1 MKFRLV
7 AGLGESLEV
16 DESSSH
22 LVVSLDWRVWNGL
35 TAFCTKAFYSCRSS
49 ARAGEMEMEGEGHVW
64 VMALA
69 LGAGPGRDA
78 LWAVFSCPSK
88 VYSAHGSQRDF
99 FFKRGSCYLHALSLP
114 VTFPHPQHGTQT
126 LHSVL
131 DGRCARASR
140 SAASGLTLHRPV
152 SGSWTD
158 FPTSLC
164 LIPIV
169 ENLIVVPPSEDGY
182 GCQRIHR
189 DRDIEQ
195 CLTLTP
201 TLSCSSLSGILGRD

>member
-69 LGAGPGRDA
+69 LGAGPGCDA

-99 FFKRGSCYLHALSLP
+99 FFLTWIMLLTCFKSPSDLSSSP
-114 VTFPHPQHGTQT
+114 AWNPDPPQ
-126 LHSVL
+126 
-131 DGRCARASR
+131 RARWK
-140 SAASGLTLHRPV
+140 V
-152 SGSWTD
+152 CE
-158 FPTSLC
+158 SL
-164 LIPIV
+164 
-169 ENLIVVPPSEDGY
+169 
-182 GCQRIHR
+182 
-189 DRDIEQ
+189 
-195 CLTLTP
+195 
-201 TLSCSSLSGILGRD
+201 